1 MSFIKVL
8 EVNEL
13 QAGEKLKIEV
23 QGKSI
28 LLANLEGTFYALDD
42 RCPHLGGSLSRGE
55 IRDTQVFCPKHG
67 AAFDLKTGRNEGD
80 AKIAF
85 ITMKVKDAK
94 TYPVK
99 VEGGDVLIDID

>member
-1 MSFIKVL
+1 MSFIKVIKAD
-8 EVNEL
+8 EL
-13 QAGEKLKIEV
+13 QPGEKLKVEV

-28 LLANLEGTFYALDD
+28 LLANLDGSYFALDD

-55 IRDTQVFCPKHG
+55 MRGSQVFCPKHG
-67 AAFDLKTGRNEGD
+67 AAFDLKTGKNEGD

-85 ITMKVKDAK
+85 IKMKVNDAR

-99 VEGGDVLIDID
+99 VEDGDVLVDID